1 MRVEGGE
8 VIVLSRD
15 ARGSSGAG
23 MEYFSVNPLGRVDP
37 ALDHRDLAVKGIVDV
52 GAGLEMTPLIKVQDG
67 VVVGVGDV
75 ILHPVTLEHTTG
87 VLFVVAFFQ
96 GIFYCRNTTQQ

>member
-1 MRVEGGE
+1 MGVEGGE
-8 VIVLSRD
+8 VVVLSRD
-15 ARGSSGAG
+15 TGGNSRAG

-75 ILHPVTLEHTTG
+75 ILCPITLEDAVG
-87 VLFVVAFFQ
+87 VFFIVITFQ
-96 GIFYCRNTTQQ
+96 GIFYCRNMIE

>member
-1 MRVEGGE
+1 MLGEMRVEGGE

-37 ALDHRDLAVKGIVDV
+37 ALDHRDLAVKGIADV
-52 GAGLEMTPLIKVQDG
+52 GAGLGMTPLIKVRDE

-75 ILHPVTLEHTTG
+75 VLCPVMLEDALG
-87 VLFVVAFFQ
+87 VFF
-96 GIFYCRNTTQQ
+96 IITVF